1 MDVVLFVTFSLGLCV
16 WLLLFFFLT
25 PVGVF
30 LLCVSPP
37 NEYRKDVVLSVTFSL
52 AFCLWLLLLVFLK
65 PSSLYLCYVFSLP
78 INFSRLEGGMG
89 GRAQRLSP
97 KRTQKGRR
105 SFVLGVL
112 VMLRSV
118 ATCWD
123 NVSLF
128 FTHEARIPSL
138 PAR

>member
-1 MDVVLFVTFSLGLCV
+1 MYFMQT
-16 WLLLFFFLT
+16 
-25 PVGVF
+25 
-30 LLCVSPP
+30 
-37 NEYRKDVVLSVTFSL
+37 
-52 AFCLWLLLLVFLK
+52 
-65 PSSLYLCYVFSLP
+65 
-78 INFSRLEGGMG
+78 NFSRLEGGMG